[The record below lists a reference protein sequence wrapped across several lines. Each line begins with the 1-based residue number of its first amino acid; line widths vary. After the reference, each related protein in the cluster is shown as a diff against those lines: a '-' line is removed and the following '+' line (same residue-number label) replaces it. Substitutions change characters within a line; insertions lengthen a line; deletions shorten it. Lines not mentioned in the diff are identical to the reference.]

1 MISCE
6 KLVEEQTASDIA
18 FEYAVT
24 AYNHEKQKFMAIY
37 PDRKIEDMHNEDA
50 NINFLYMKLNEARV
64 KVATATV
71 ASCKYKVDSSL
82 LGCKIARSTV
92 SSSPEEIKKILLA
105 DVVYKIEFARLK
117 YAEAYEYFAL
127 FAFDKTFENRAYY
140 ESNDNLSESELEC
153 KKELYKVDS
162 AYTDL
167 ILIEI

>member
-1 MISCE
+1 MISWE

-18 FEYAVT
+18 FESAVT

-37 PDRKIEDMHNEDA
+37 PFRKVEDMHNEDA
-50 NINFLYMKLNEARV
+50 NINFLCMKLNESRV

-71 ASCKYKVDSSL
+71 ASCKYKVETAL
-82 LGCKIARSTV
+82 LGCKNARSTL
-92 SSSPEEIKKILLA
+92 SPSPEEIKKRLLA
-105 DVVYKIEFARLK
+105 DVIYKIESSKLK

-127 FAFDKTFENRAYY
+127 FAVDKTFENRAYY
-140 ESNDNLSESELEC
+140 ESNDNLSDSELEC
-153 KKELYKVDS
+153 KEELYKVDS